1 MNEIEFGRVFAD
13 EEVAALYQ
21 YRAPYPRGVFAILE
35 RLVVAPRVVLDAG
48 AGTGALAR
56 RFPPQRARGEAL
68 HVAAIGYTP
77 TSIG

>member
-35 RLVVAPRVVLDAG
+35 RLVVAPRRPRCRDR
-48 AGTGALAR
+48 TGALAR
-56 RFPPQRARGEAL
+56 RFPPQRAKGE
-68 HVAAIGYTP
+68 GYT
-77 TSIG
+77 